1 MPFNHNIKR
10 PAPLPTGA
18 LPTDDEL
25 WALRQR
31 AYAAQSEVIRQALK
45 RIVKLGQR

>member
-1 MPFNHNIKR
+1 MPYNHNIR
-10 PAPLPTGA
+10 PSAPLPTGA

-31 AYAAQSEVIRQALK
+31 AHEAQAEVIRRAFK
-45 RIVKLGQR
+45 RIVRINQH